1 MTDVHPDDDALS
13 ATLDGEE
20 DPAATAHVQGCG
32 ACRAR
37 LDALDAVRR
46 LVAADPGPA
55 PAGLAD
61 RVVPVATRAWRDE
74 RARDTVVP
82 LRPPARAASGR
93 RLPPWALGAVA
104 AAAAL
109 LLAVPFLLR
118 DSERSETTASAP
130 TGTAAEAGAALD
142 DDGVDGGHLGSL
154 SDPGTLRQELER
166 AVAGVAGRTGAAAE
180 AAPMAA
186 PSADDAGEDAAAG
199 PPSPA
204 AAPAP
209 RAADEEDAQYTAG
222 SRPLSA
228 GAARSCGAEVR
239 SSYGTGL
246 GDLVYTASL
255 RWQDT
260 DAVLLAYRL
269 ADTSGPG
276 PDHRAFV
283 MAIDGCRL
291 LVVQGF

>member
-13 ATLDGEE
+13 AALDGEE
-20 DPAATAHVQGCG
+20 DPAATAHLQACA

-37 LDALDAVRR
+37 LDALDAVRH

-61 RVVPVATRAWRDE
+61 RVVPAATRAWRDE

-82 LRPPARAASGR
+82 LRPPAPRRSLGGR
-93 RLPPWALGAVA
+93 RLPPWTLGA
-104 AAAAL
+104 AAAAIAL
-109 LLAVPFLLR
+109 LVAIPVLLR
-118 DSERSETTASAP
+118 DTQRTDTTAAAP
-130 TGTAAEAGAALD
+130 TDTATNAQVALD
-142 DDGVDGGHLGSL
+142 DDAVDGGHLGSL

-166 AVAGVAGRTGAAAE
+166 AVAGVAARTGAATE
-180 AAPMAA
+180 AA
-186 PSADDAGEDAAAG
+186 PSADDAGAEA
-199 PPSPA
+199 PTR

-209 RAADEEDAQYTAG
+209 QPPGEAPGGSQYRAG
-222 SRPLSA
+222 SRPASGA
-228 GAARSCGAEVR
+228 GTCRAEVR

-246 GDLVYTASL
+246 GDLLYTASL

-269 ADTSGPG
+269 ADPSGPG

-283 MAIDGCRL
+283 MALDGCRL
-291 LVVQGF
+291 LVAQGF